1 VIYKEN
7 INYTENKIKMKI
19 NFYKGDLPSSFKA
32 TNIVALDSET
42 MGLNPKRDKLC
53 LVQISNGDEI
63 CNLVKIDLSNKK
75 PLNLI
80 KILKNNKIQ
89 KIFHYARFDVAV
101 FKHNFKINIKNIYC
115 TKIASKLVRTYT
127 DKHGYKDLCSELLG
141 KSISKTEQSSD
152 WGGDLTKE
160 QQKYAATDVLH
171 LHKIKDK
178 LDSMLLREKRSKLAK
193 ACFDFIQYRTD
204 LDING
209 WSEQDIFKH

>member
-1 VIYKEN
+1 
-7 INYTENKIKMKI
+7 MKI
-19 NFYKGDLPSSFKA
+19 NFYKGDLPSNFKA
-32 TNIVALDSET
+32 SNIIALDSET

-53 LVQISNGDEI
+53 LVQISNGDEV
-63 CNLVKIDLSNKK
+63 CHLVKIDLSTEK
-75 PLNLI
+75 PHNLI

-127 DKHGYKDLCSELLG
+127 DKHGYKDLCGELLG

-152 WGGDLTKE
+152 WGGELTNE
-160 QQKYAATDVLH
+160 QQKYAATDVLY
-171 LHKIKDK
+171 LHKLKDK
-178 LDSMLLREKRSKLAK
+178 LDMMLLREKRSRLAK

>member
-1 VIYKEN
+1 
-7 INYTENKIKMKI
+7 MKI
-19 NFYKGDLPSSFKA
+19 NIYRGDLPASFKA
-32 TNIVALDSET
+32 ANIIALDSET

-53 LVQISNGDEI
+53 LVQISNGNEVCHLI
-63 CNLVKIDLSNKK
+63 KIDFSSGK

-101 FKHNFKINIKNIYC
+101 FKYNFKINIKNIYC

-152 WGGDLTKE
+152 WGGELTKE
-160 QQKYAATDVLH
+160 QQKYAATDVLY

-178 LDSMLLREKRSKLAK
+178 LDSMLLREKGSKLAK

>member
-1 VIYKEN
+1 
-7 INYTENKIKMKI
+7 MKI
-19 NFYKGDLPSSFKA
+19 NFYNGDLPESFKA
-32 TNIVALDSET
+32 ANIIALDSET

-53 LVQISNGDEI
+53 LVQISNGDET
-63 CNLVKIDLSNKK
+63 CHLVKINLFFQK
-75 PLNLI
+75 PVNLI

-101 FKHNFKINIKNIYC
+101 FKYNFKIDIKNIYC

-152 WGGDLTKE
+152 WGGDLSKE
-160 QQKYAATDVLH
+160 QQRYAATDVLY

-178 LDSMLLREKRSKLAK
+178 LDKMLLRENRVKLAN

>member
-1 VIYKEN
+1 
-7 INYTENKIKMKI
+7 MKI

-63 CNLVKIDLSNKK
+63 CHLVKIDLSSEK

-127 DKHGYKDLCSELLG
+127 DKHGYKDLCKELLNET
-141 KSISKTEQSSD
+141 ISKAEQSSD
-152 WGGDLTKE
+152 WGSKLSKN
-160 QQKYAATDVLH
+160 QKKYAATDVLH
-171 LHKIKDK
+171 LHKIKNK
-178 LDSMLLREKRSKLAK
+178 LDIMLKRENRTKIAN
-193 ACFDFIQYRTD
+193 ACFDFISYRTD
-204 LDING
+204 LDLHG
-209 WSEQDIFKH
+209 WHDVDIFKH

>member
-1 VIYKEN
+1 
-7 INYTENKIKMKI
+7 MKI
-19 NFYKGDLPSSFKA
+19 NLYDGDLPKSYKA
-32 TNIVALDSET
+32 SDIVALDSET

-53 LVQISNGDEI
+53 LVQISNGDDI
-63 CNLVKIDLSNKK
+63 CHLVKIDLSSKK
-75 PLNLI
+75 PTNLI

-89 KIFHYARFDVAV
+89 KVFHYARFDVAV
-101 FKHNFKINIKNIYC
+101 FKYNFKINIRNIYC

-141 KSISKTEQSSD
+141 KSISKNEQSSD
-152 WGGDLTKE
+152 WGGELTKD
-160 QQKYAATDVLH
+160 QQKYAATDVLY
-171 LHKIKDK
+171 LHKIKNK
-178 LDSMLLREKRSKLAK
+178 LDAMLVREKRSGLAK

>member
-1 VIYKEN
+1 
-7 INYTENKIKMKI
+7 MKI
-19 NFYKGDLPSSFKA
+19 NLYRGDLPASFRA
-32 TNIVALDSET
+32 SNLIALDSET

-53 LVQISNGDEI
+53 LIQISNGDDI
-63 CNLVKIDLSNKK
+63 CHLVKIDLSNEK

-127 DKHGYKDLCSELLG
+127 DKHGYKDLCNELLG
-141 KSISKTEQSSD
+141 QSISKTEQSSD
-152 WGGDLTKE
+152 WGGELTKD
-160 QQKYAATDVLH
+160 QQKYAATDVLY

-178 LDSMLLREKRSKLAK
+178 LDKMLLRENRTKLAK

-204 LDING
+204 LDISG